1 MTSEDICLLFII
13 LFLCLFPFC
22 LNFFHEALLLL
33 RCLIDLV
40 YSISKSST
48 KARAKA
54 LFSMLCWR
62 RDNKLCFVVLLTKN
76 KKKVNSL
83 LFLSTLRGWI
93 FLWALSQKLITLT
106 IFAKSLRKIDKY
118 LPFAKRNLHENS
130 FTHLRDFLTFV
141 LFVFIEK

>member
-1 MTSEDICLLFII
+1 M
-13 LFLCLFPFC
+13 FC
-22 LNFFHEALLLL
+22 
-33 RCLIDLV
+33 
-40 YSISKSST
+40 
-48 KARAKA
+48 
-54 LFSMLCWR
+54 
-62 RDNKLCFVVLLTKN
+62 CFADKKQKKNKN

-93 FLWALSQKLITLT
+93 FPWALSQKLITLT

-141 LFVFIEK
+141 CFRWKITWHLGKLNKKVKNERVSNWADTQSSCLGFTSFNVSPCLLPKRTD